1 MSLSVDPAFEARLGR
16 AAARTEDGLTTALS
30 GTSTLLAGAPERLL
44 AAMRHG
50 SLDGGKRLR
59 PFLVEESAA
68 LFGADAAQAA
78 PVAQALECIHC
89 YSLIH
94 DDLPAMDDDDL
105 RRGRPTV
112 HKAFDEATAILAG
125 DALLTLAFGLV
136 AEGDGGIEPAARLA
150 LIHLLSREA
159 GAAGMAGG
167 QALDLAAE
175 TTTLDE
181 AEIARMQAMKT
192 GALIAFATEAGAI
205 LAGASP
211 ADRRVLRRYGEIVGL
226 AFQLADDLLDE
237 TADAATLGKAAGK
250 DAARGK
256 KTLPALRGIAWTR
269 AKLERLVAEAEGLLE
284 PFGERAET
292 LRATARFVA
301 RRSK

>member
-1 MSLSVDPAFEARLGR
+1 MRQTVDPSFEERLSQ
-16 AAARTEDGLTTALS
+16 AAARTESGLAAALS
-30 GTSTLLAGAPERLL
+30 GTSLLLAGAPERLL

-50 SLDGGKRLR
+50 ALDGGKRLR
-59 PFLVEESAA
+59 PFLVEEAA
-68 LFGADAAQAA
+68 RLFGAEPAQAA

-112 HKAFDEATAILAG
+112 HRAYDEATAILAG
-125 DALLTLAFGLV
+125 DALLTLAFGLL
-136 AEGDGGIEPAARLA
+136 AEGEASIEPAARLT
-150 LIHLLSREA
+150 LIRLLSREA

-192 GALIAFATEAGAI
+192 GALIAFAAEAGAV
-205 LAGASP
+205 LAGAAP
-211 ADRRVLRRYGEIVGL
+211 ADRRALRRFGEIVGL

-237 TADAATLGKAAGK
+237 TADTATLGKAAGK

-256 KTLPALRGIAWTR
+256 KTLPALRGIDWTR
-269 AKLERLVAEAEGLLE
+269 AELDRLVAEAEALLE
-284 PFGERAET
+284 PFGTRADT
-292 LRATARFVA
+292 LRQTARFVA
-301 RRSK
+301 WRAK